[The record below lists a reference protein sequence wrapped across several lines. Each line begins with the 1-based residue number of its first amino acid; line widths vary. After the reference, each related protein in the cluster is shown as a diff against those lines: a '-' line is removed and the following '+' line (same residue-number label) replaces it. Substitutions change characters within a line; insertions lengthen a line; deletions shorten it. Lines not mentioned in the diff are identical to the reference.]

1 MLVAGLAA
9 LSIHLGAQGRD
20 VRTAVGAEASSP
32 PSSPPRATVLGVN
45 LYGLQTFNRQPV
57 FANMI
62 AQGEWYSARGDG
74 WKGMPEGQLDPNG
87 WVRFLQ
93 PGETAPRLLALP
105 AAPFRPATVRCV
117 FAGRGELG
125 AGGVARITG
134 SDMHGVTLSL
144 DPTGQPDEMAWI
156 ELLRTDPQDPLR
168 DIDCRKEGTSP
179 KARFDPEFLSFL
191 GGFKVIRF
199 LDWQRIN
206 DNGPTDWARR
216 PMPTSASQVGPMGAS
231 IEDMVDLANTVGA
244 DPWMIVP
251 FNADPDYIRRFAR
264 LVHARLDPGRKVY
277 VELGN
282 EVWNDMFEATHQ
294 AEREGMALGL
304 GHGDRNAART
314 QRYSER
320 MVAAMQ
326 IWTEVYA
333 DRPASLVRVCATQ
346 NGNPDMARMALAH
359 KGAAQWIDALAAA
372 PYIGLD
378 LDGYGAGDVD
388 RVFAALPAAIDHT
401 LEMAAT
407 NRAVAR
413 EFGKRFVTY
422 EGGQHLVTGNL
433 TLARAVQRDP
443 RMSAIYAR
451 YMEDWRVRF
460 GDTLMLYASTAPIAD
475 YGAWGLR
482 EYAGQPVSEAPKLA
496 AVRRF
501 LREPR

>member
-1 MLVAGLAA
+1 MAGTAA
-9 LSIHLGAQGRD
+9 LSIHLRAEGL
-20 VRTAVGAEASSP
+20 TGAEAAAAASP
-32 PSSPPRATVLGVN
+32 ATPPRPTVVGVN
-45 LYGLQTFNRQPV
+45 LYGLQTFNRQQV

-62 AQGEWYSARGDG
+62 AQGEWYSVRGGG
-74 WKGMPEGQLDPNG
+74 WKGMPESQLDAAG

-93 PGETAPRLLALP
+93 PGETAPHLLALP
-105 AAPFRPATVRCV
+105 PAPFRPVTVHCT
-117 FAGRGELG
+117 FAGQGELG
-125 AGGVARITG
+125 AGGVARVTG
-134 SDMHGVTLSL
+134 SAAHGVTLSL
-144 DPTGQPDEMAWI
+144 APTGQPDEMAWI

-168 DIDCRKEGTSP
+168 DIDCRKQGVP
-179 KARFDPEFLSFL
+179 RDLRFDPEFLSFL
-191 GGFKVIRF
+191 SGFKVIRF
-199 LDWQRIN
+199 LDWQRVN

-216 PMPTSASQVGPMGAS
+216 TLPGSASQVGPMGAS
-231 IEDMVDLANTVGA
+231 IEDMVDLANKVGA
-244 DPWMIVP
+244 DPWLIVP
-251 FNADPDYIRRFAR
+251 FNADPDYIRKFAA

-304 GHGDRNAART
+304 GNGDPATART
-314 QRYSER
+314 ERYSER
-320 MVAAMQ
+320 MATAMR

-333 DRPASLVRVCATQ
+333 DRPGVLIRVCATQ
-346 NGNPDMARMALAH
+346 NGNPDMARTALAH
-359 KGAAQWIDALAAA
+359 KDAAQWIDALAAA

-378 LDGYGAGDVD
+378 LDGYLAGDVD
-388 RVFAALPAAIDHT
+388 RVFAQLPGAIDHT
-401 LEMAAT
+401 FEMAAA

-433 TLARAVQRDP
+433 ELARAVQRDP

-451 YMEDWRVRF
+451 YMEDWRLRF

-475 YGAWGLR
+475 YGSWGLR
-482 EYAGQPVSEAPKLA
+482 EYAGQPVSDAPKLA